1 MLLFAYFLATLALW
15 LQATLYPTLPILPF
29 TPFLSLACLLRPLNQ
44 TLLWS
49 FFAGVTV
56 DLISSDPFGLHALT
70 YCLASAFSYRIRKLF
85 SSELPLQHALFTALL
100 SIAATLIQITLLF
113 LFDRRVP
120 FCGIW
125 WLTDWAT
132 LPVLDALYTLV
143 WFAAPLALY
152 RSLHRRWVIYWLKNK
167 NPSLT

>member
-1 MLLFAYFLATLALW
+1 MLLFTYFLAALALW
-15 LQATLYPTLPILPF
+15 IQATLYPNLPILPF
-29 TPFLSLACLLRPLNQ
+29 APFLSLACLVRPLNK
-44 TLLWS
+44 TLLSS
-49 FFAGVTV
+49 FLAGLAV
-56 DLISSDPFGLHALT
+56 DLVSSDPFGLHALT
-70 YCLASAFSYRIRKLF
+70 YCLAAALSFRVRKLF
-85 SSELPLQHALFTALL
+85 SAEIPLQYALFTALVSL
-100 SIAATLIQITLLF
+100 VATLFQIILLF

-132 LPVLDALYTLV
+132 LPILDALYTLV

-152 RSLHRRWVIYWLKNK
+152 RTLHRRWVIYWLKKK